1 MSVSTLVSDFS
12 ESTTGG
18 SVNPTAAGETSA
30 AAAPVFEDKPALETK
45 HPMLLTLAVMMVTI
59 TQLLD
64 MTIANV
70 ALPHMQASLGATFD
84 TVSWILT
91 SYIIAGVLVTPVVGW
106 ISDKFGSRLVFIA
119 SVAGFLIASMLC
131 GMAGS
136 LLQMVLFRGL
146 QGVCAALIG
155 PIAQTILL
163 DINAPSKQT
172 KAMSVWGMAVMIAP
186 ISGPMLGGLLTDALS
201 WRWVFYINLPIGIPT
216 LAILLWQLPSRPI
229 VQRKLDTF
237 GFVFL
242 AMALGALQLALDRGE
257 HQDWFDSKEI
267 IIEAMIAA
275 SAFWIYIVHTR
286 MTDKPLFPKAL
297 MSDRIFA
304 GTLISMFILG
314 VANVAIVSILPT
326 MYQGVYGYTA
336 FDTGVLMV
344 PRAIGIFITMSIGAR
359 ILSKID
365 LRYLIATGYV
375 VAGIAM
381 WNMATWSLDMDKW
394 PILYTGFI
402 QGLGLGCIAMPMN
415 IVAVS
420 TLDPKFRPDGA
431 SLINLVRNIGGS
443 FGISVIVSMLARNTQ
458 ISHADMVANVTTNSP
473 SFADA
478 LTAAQRFGVDTGA
491 VLRMVDVEINRQ
503 AVMISYIDNF
513 YLMSFV
519 IFVIAASTFLFK
531 PLRLAQPQ
539 QIHLSE

>member
-1 MSVSTLVSDFS
+1 MSASTPVSNSL
-12 ESTTGG
+12 E
-18 SVNPTAAGETSA
+18 NSA
-30 AAAPVFEDKPALETK
+30 AVTPAFEDKPALEVK
-45 HPMLLTLAVMMVTI
+45 HPILLTIAVMMVTI

-70 ALPHMQASLGATFD
+70 ALPHMQSSLGATFD

-106 ISDKFGSRLVFIA
+106 ISDRYGSRLVFIGA
-119 SVAGFLIASMLC
+119 VAGFLIASMLC
-131 GMAGS
+131 GMATS
-136 LLQMVLFRGL
+136 LMQMVLFRGL
-146 QGVCAALIG
+146 QGVCGALIG

-163 DINAPSKQT
+163 DINAPSKQA

-216 LAILLWQLPSRPI
+216 LVILLWQLPSRP
-229 VQRKLDTF
+229 VVPRKLDTF

-242 AMALGALQLALDRGE
+242 AIALAALQLGLDRGE
-257 HQDWFDSKEI
+257 HKDWFDSKEI
-267 IIEAMIAA
+267 IIEAVIAA
-275 SAFWIYIVHTR
+275 SAFWIYVVHTR

-297 MSDRIFA
+297 ISDRIFV

-359 ILSKID
+359 LMHRID
-365 LRYLIATGYV
+365 LRYLIASGYL

-381 WNMATWSLDMDKW
+381 WKMASWSLDMDRW

-420 TLDPKFRPDGA
+420 TLDPRHRPDGA
-431 SLINLVRNIGGS
+431 SLINLVRNLGGS

-458 ISHADMVANVTTNSP
+458 ISHSDMVSNVTPYSP

-491 VLRMVDVEINRQ
+491 VLRMVDAEINRQ
-503 AVMISYIDNF
+503 AVMIAYIDNF

-519 IFVIAASTFLFK
+519 IFAIAAGTFFFK
-531 PLRLAQPQ
+531 PLRLTQPQ
-539 QIHLSE
+539 QVHLSE